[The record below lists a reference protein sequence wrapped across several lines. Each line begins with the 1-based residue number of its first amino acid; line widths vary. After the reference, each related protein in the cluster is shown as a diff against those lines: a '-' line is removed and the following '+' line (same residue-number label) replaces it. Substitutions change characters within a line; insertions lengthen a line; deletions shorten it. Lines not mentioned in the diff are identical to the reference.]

1 MFCLTNPEISPCI
14 YYQTMSDKHIASCE
28 VTFVLPIY
36 KPRTNEQEI
45 DSVQSDLKMPEIE
58 RPVSNQTK
66 SMMNPLCN
74 SAEKPIERELK
85 RSLLGE
91 EELSQ
96 TSQLI
101 KEKSVIIESQ
111 IINQF
116 REFWKK
122 YERFESRR
130 VNNHEGFERLLD
142 KDSVSIEVF
151 WLLIKTRFF
160 EDTSDFLG
168 KLKKMVGQNLEKDL
182 GNKKGE
188 SRKNSAEAKKGVQID
203 KRGSGVEF
211 LLNYWKRGQQL
222 HLQGNKGSLKDFQRV
237 CMQWVRKLI
246 KMNRCLLNHE
256 SYHAWLVHRL
266 LTNLKRKGS
275 GISIE
280 SKEEIG
286 VEDTF
291 KSPNNSE
298 LILKLQEKQLQNCK
312 KIEQIN
318 LKAEKNRLRLFSNN
332 FVELLKQTCSRFQS
346 FYPSKRS
353 IVYSPYPLNSE
364 LKLERKYLEELQLK
378 KQEEHKNE
386 TIATSIF
393 VQSSLDVCQVCN
405 SGDSIEINKLV
416 YCSVK

>member
-1 MFCLTNPEISPCI
+1 MFCLMNPEISHCI
-14 YYQTMSDKHIASCE
+14 YYQTMSDKHIPSSE

-36 KPRTNEQEI
+36 KTRTNEQEQ

-58 RPVSNQTK
+58 MPVSNQTK
-66 SMMNPLCN
+66 SMMNPVCN
-74 SAEKPIERELK
+74 SPEKPTERGLK

-96 TSQLI
+96 TSQLM
-101 KEKSVIIESQ
+101 KEESVIIESQ
-111 IINQF
+111 IINKF

-130 VNNHEGFERLLD
+130 VNNHEGFEKLLD
-142 KDSVSIEVF
+142 KDSVSIDVF
-151 WLLIKTRFF
+151 WLLIQTRYF

-168 KLKKMVGQNLEKDL
+168 KLKKVVGQNLEEDL

-211 LLNYWKRGQQL
+211 LLNYSKRGQQL
-222 HLQGNKGSLKDFQRV
+222 HLQGCKGSLMEFQRV
-237 CMQWVRKLI
+237 SMQWVRKLI
-246 KMNRCLLNHE
+246 KLNGCLLNHD

-266 LTNLKRKGS
+266 LTNLKRKSS

-298 LILKLQEKQLQNCK
+298 LILRLQEKRLENHK

-318 LKAEKNRLRLFSNN
+318 FQVEKNRMRLFSNN
-332 FVELLKQTCSRFQS
+332 FVELLRQTCSRFHS
-346 FYPSKRS
+346 FYPSKKS
-353 IVYSPYPLNSE
+353 LVCSPYPLNSE

-378 KQEEHKNE
+378 KQEEHKKE
-386 TIATSIF
+386 TIATSII
-393 VQSSLDVCQVCN
+393 VPSSLDVCQVCN